1 MTIKYFI
8 SDVDGCLNDGRIYW
22 DAAGQK
28 PFKAFGNYDHDGVK
42 LLRDHVK
49 LIFISADKHGWDI
62 IKSRVEKHMRCELH
76 CVPEADRY
84 MFVEKYGFENV
95 AYMGDGIHDARIIR
109 EAKIGIA
116 PAQARIEARKSADFV
131 TPSNGGEGAYLD
143 AAIHLMKQLG
153 IPYEF

>member
-22 DAAGQK
+22 DADGQK

-42 LLRDHVK
+42 LLRDHVQ

-62 IKSRVEKHMRCELH
+62 LESRIVKHMKCELH
-76 CVPEADRY
+76 YVPEPVRFD
-84 MFVEKYGFENV
+84 FISKYGFENV
-95 AYMGDGIHDARIIR
+95 AFMGDGIHDAKII
-109 EAKIGIA
+109 ENAKYGIA
-116 PAQARIEARKSADFV
+116 PAQARLEARRLADYV

-143 AAIHLMKQLG
+143 AAIFLMEKLG
-153 IPYEF
+153 LPYGF